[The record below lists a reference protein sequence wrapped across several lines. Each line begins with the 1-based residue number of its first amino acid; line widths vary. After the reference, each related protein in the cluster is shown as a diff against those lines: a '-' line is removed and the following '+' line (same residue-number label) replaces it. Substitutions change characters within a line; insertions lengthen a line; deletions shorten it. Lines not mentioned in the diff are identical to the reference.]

1 MSIKKTLGLK
11 IKELR
16 KKAKFSQE
24 KFSEMVDM
32 NPRQIVRIENG
43 ESFPTAE
50 NLERIALALRI
61 TPQEL
66 FYNEAFIPDETLKQE
81 ITKSLNTLNNKE
93 LRMIYTLIKNF
104 NKLFKKTCAFYGFRK
119 YYQAAELF

>member
-66 FYNEAFIPDETLKQE
+66 FYNEAFIPDETLKLE

-93 LRMIYTLIKNF
+93 LRMIYTLIKN
-104 NKLFKKTCAFYGFRK
+104 L
-119 YYQAAELF
+119 

>member
-32 NPRQIVRIENG
+32 NPRQIVRI
-43 ESFPTAE
+43 
-50 NLERIALALRI
+50 
-61 TPQEL
+61 
-66 FYNEAFIPDETLKQE
+66 
-81 ITKSLNTLNNKE
+81 
-93 LRMIYTLIKNF
+93 
-104 NKLFKKTCAFYGFRK
+104 
-119 YYQAAELF
+119 

>member
-50 NLERIALALRI
+50 NLERIALALNI

-66 FYNEAFIPDETLKQE
+66 FYNEAFIPDEILKQE
-81 ITKSLNTLNNKE
+81 IKKSLNTLNNKE
-93 LRMIYTLIKNF
+93 LRMIYTLIKN
-104 NKLFKKTCAFYGFRK
+104 L
-119 YYQAAELF
+119 

>member
-1 MSIKKTLGLK
+1 MCISIKKTLGLK

-50 NLERIALALRI
+50 NLERIALALNI

-66 FYNEAFIPDETLKQE
+66 FYNEAFIPDEILKQE

-93 LRMIYTLIKNF
+93 LRMIYTLIKN
-104 NKLFKKTCAFYGFRK
+104 L
-119 YYQAAELF
+119 

>member
-93 LRMIYTLIKNF
+93 LRMIYTLIKN
-104 NKLFKKTCAFYGFRK
+104 L
-119 YYQAAELF
+119 

>member
-50 NLERIALALRI
+50 NLERIALALNI

-66 FYNEAFIPDETLKQE
+66 FYNEAFIPDDILKQE

-93 LRMIYTLIKNF
+93 LRMIYTLIKN
-104 NKLFKKTCAFYGFRK
+104 L
-119 YYQAAELF
+119 

>member
-1 MSIKKTLGLK
+1 MSIKKSLGLK

-50 NLERIALALRI
+50 NLERIALALNI

-66 FYNEAFIPDETLKQE
+66 FYNEAFVSDETLKQE
-81 ITKSLNTLNNKE
+81 IKKSLNYLDTKE
-93 LRMIYTLIKNF
+93 LRIIYTLIKN
-104 NKLFKKTCAFYGFRK
+104 L
-119 YYQAAELF
+119 

>member
-16 KKAKFSQE
+16 KKAKLSQE

-93 LRMIYTLIKNF
+93 LRMIYTLIKN
-104 NKLFKKTCAFYGFRK
+104 L
-119 YYQAAELF
+119 

>member
-1 MSIKKTLGLK
+1 
-11 IKELR
+11 
-16 KKAKFSQE
+16 
-24 KFSEMVDM
+24 MVDM

-66 FYNEAFIPDETLKQE
+66 FYNEAFIPDE
-81 ITKSLNTLNNKE
+81 
-93 LRMIYTLIKNF
+93 NF
-104 NKLFKKTCAFYGFRK
+104 KARK
-119 YYQAAELF
+119 

>member
-50 NLERIALALRI
+50 NLERIALALNI

-93 LRMIYTLIKNF
+93 LRMIYTLIKN
-104 NKLFKKTCAFYGFRK
+104 L
-119 YYQAAELF
+119 

>member
-50 NLERIALALRI
+50 NLERIALALNI

-66 FYNEAFIPDETLKQE
+66 FYNEAFIPDEILKQE

-93 LRMIYTLIKNF
+93 LRMIYTLIKN
-104 NKLFKKTCAFYGFRK
+104 L
-119 YYQAAELF
+119 

>member
-1 MSIKKTLGLK
+1 MGIKTALGLK

-16 KKAKFSQE
+16 KRAKISQE
-24 KFSEMVDM
+24 KFSEMIEM

-50 NLERIALALRI
+50 NLEKIAFALNV

-66 FYNEAFIPDETLKQE
+66 FYNEAYESDEYLKNE
-81 ITKSLNTLNNKE
+81 IQKSLKHLNSKE
-93 LRMIYTLIKNF
+93 LRMIYTVIKN
-104 NKLFKKTCAFYGFRK
+104 L
-119 YYQAAELF
+119 

>member
-50 NLERIALALRI
+50 NLERIALALNI

-66 FYNEAFIPDETLKQE
+66 FYNEAFIPDEILKQE
-81 ITKSLNTLNNKE
+81 ISKSLNTLNNKE
-93 LRMIYTLIKNF
+93 LRMIYTLIKN
-104 NKLFKKTCAFYGFRK
+104 L
-119 YYQAAELF
+119 

>member
-24 KFSEMVDM
+24 KFSEIVDM

-50 NLERIALALRI
+50 NLERIALALNI

-66 FYNEAFIPDETLKQE
+66 FYNEAFIPDEILKQE
-81 ITKSLNTLNNKE
+81 INKSLNFLDTKE
-93 LRMIYTLIKNF
+93 LRMIYTLIKN
-104 NKLFKKTCAFYGFRK
+104 L
-119 YYQAAELF
+119 

>member
-50 NLERIALALRI
+50 NLERIALALNI

-66 FYNEAFIPDETLKQE
+66 FYNEAFIPDEILKQE
-81 ITKSLNTLNNKE
+81 ITRSLNTLNNKE
-93 LRMIYTLIKNF
+93 LRMIYTLIKN
-104 NKLFKKTCAFYGFRK
+104 L
-119 YYQAAELF
+119 

>member
-50 NLERIALALRI
+50 NLERIALALNI

-66 FYNEAFIPDETLKQE
+66 FYNEAFIPDEILKQE
-81 ITKSLNTLNNKE
+81 INKSLNSLDTKE
-93 LRMIYTLIKNF
+93 LRMIYTLIKN
-104 NKLFKKTCAFYGFRK
+104 L
-119 YYQAAELF
+119 

>member
-50 NLERIALALRI
+50 NLERIALALNI

-66 FYNEAFIPDETLKQE
+66 FYNEAFIPDEILKQE
-81 ITKSLNTLNNKE
+81 INKSLNFLDTKE
-93 LRMIYTLIKNF
+93 LRMIYTLIKN
-104 NKLFKKTCAFYGFRK
+104 L
-119 YYQAAELF
+119 